1 MPTPPSTRSNLAP
14 NLPDSISVPTVT
26 GRAPGRRAAALIV
39 RMAEQTPPTRDRYV
53 DFLRAVAILAVVCGH
68 WMIAT
73 IQRTP
78 HGIAIGNVLSHQ
90 PGLRPLTWVFQVM
103 GVFFVVGGFST
114 RRTIEAA
121 SQFDVGAFLAGRA
134 ERLLR
139 PTLVF
144 VVAWL
149 GAVVVLRSAGVDARL
164 THAIARIAAQPLWFL
179 AVYLVVT
186 LIAPAQLALHRRV
199 PALLV
204 VILPIATVTADVLRF
219 DHVAPG
225 FAVLN
230 YLFVFAFAQ
239 ELGFHLSSGWDRVTR
254 GVALI
259 AAVAAAGVLLALVI
273 FGPYPVSM
281 VGLPGARVSNMSPPT
296 LCILLL
302 TVMQTAVFTV
312 LRPAGQA
319 WLTGRRAWIGTVAA
333 NAGIMTIFLWHLSAA
348 AVVGAVVYAGDVLP
362 APGSRDWWL
371 LKIPWFVGCLGL
383 LVGFVLAFVA
393 VERLPAWTGAQR
405 GRVLVRSVGVVL
417 AVRGFAGFAL
427 TGFDHVFT
435 AGGSTFL
442 GTKLSPLVDLVL
454 LAVGY
459 VLACGIPK
467 LRSVCSAA

>member
-1 MPTPPSTRSNLAP
+1 M
-14 NLPDSISVPTVT
+14 T
-26 GRAPGRRAAALIV
+26 GRAPRRRAQLIV

-53 DFLRAVAILAVVCGH
+53 DFLRALAILAVVCGH

-121 SQFDVGAFLAGRA
+121 SHFDVGAVLASRV

-144 VVAWL
+144 VVAWIA
-149 GAVVVLRSAGVDARL
+149 AVVVLRSAGVDARL
-164 THAIARIAAQPLWFL
+164 THAFARIAAQPLWCL

-199 PALLV
+199 PALLI
-204 VILPIATVTADVLRF
+204 VILPIATVGADVLRF

-225 FAVLN
+225 VAVLN
-230 YLFVFAFAQ
+230 YLFVFGFAQ

-254 GVALI
+254 GVALMV
-259 AAVAAAGVLLALVI
+259 AVAAAGVLLALVI

-319 WLTGRRAWIGTVAA
+319 WLAGQRAWIATVAA

-348 AVVGAVVYAGDVLP
+348 AVVGALLYAGDVLP
-362 APGSRDWWL
+362 APGSADWWL
-371 LKIPWFVGCLGL
+371 LKLPWFVGCLVL
-383 LVGFVLAFVA
+383 LVGFVLAFVT

-405 GRVLVRSVGVVL
+405 GRVLLRSVGVLL

-435 AGGSTFL
+435 AGGSAFL
-442 GTKLSPLVDLVL
+442 GTKLSPFADVL
-454 LAVGY
+454 LLLAGY
-459 VLACGIPK
+459 LCACGVPVAQP
-467 LRSVCSAA
+467 RSRAVRS